1 METAYIYCGRYNRS
15 LGQIKLRLTFISES
29 LFRPYRKLKNKKA
42 SVRETDAKF
51 SQIFSL
57 FT

>member
-1 METAYIYCGRYNRS
+1 M
-15 LGQIKLRLTFISES
+15 SES
-29 LFRPYRKLKNKKA
+29 LVRPYRKLKNKKA